1 MDLVGC
7 LLILGICFSGGEPQD
22 MNNQQ
27 KSGNMTS
34 GLDETFQCDNKE
46 PCPPDSQCHHVGKR
60 YYCSCSPGFNTFS
73 GNVNFTDIREVCE
86 DINECLVPHQV
97 DCGPY
102 AECKNTDGSYH
113 CICLQGYQ
121 TKSRVE
127 QFKNKNETSCEDV
140 DECKEHDAAVCDL
153 NASCLNTPGSF
164 ACLCDEGFQLRSR
177 TGNLQIAGEVHCED
191 IDECDQPDPPACG
204 SNATCSNTPGGF
216 DCRCRDGFQT
226 ISGGRTFQGPKTNE
240 SRCQDVDEC
249 KRSPT
254 TCQPF
259 GTCVNTPGDY
269 ICKCLP
275 GFVKSNQDPRR
286 LCRDI
291 NECTSGPVSG
301 LVCGPHGSCENTPGA
316 YTCACHPGYLSS
328 ENLVNWDSQRPVCLK
343 VQCRT
348 GNPSQPEPTNNKDD
362 NFLHSLKTF
371 IKSTEPL
378 CSSLKSQPDL
388 GETQLKAIL
397 NEVDK
402 QSPEARWKTLQPQER
417 HQLASELMQLME
429 EVARGFMWLLPNGT
443 TDIGTLSK
451 ITIWKGNRR
460 KCAVKVS
467 QERARMTL
475 DWNTGTGA
483 NSSGPDVMGFLTLKD
498 MEAVLSDASLKGWN
512 KTAGSGGKH
521 QLKVISQVV
530 TAFISSENTANLS
543 SPVNFTFSHQ
553 NVKNETICV
562 YWSYG
567 EHQWSRE
574 GCHKLGGTANETVC
588 ACSHLSSF
596 AVLMAHYEIE
606 SWQLNVVTIVG
617 LVISL
622 LCLLVSILTFM
633 FCRVLQGTRNTIHLH
648 LCVSLFLAYTVFLV
662 GISATANKTG
672 CSVVAGPPALL
683 LPGLLLL
690 DVPGGGGAV
699 PDGGPGLQDAHPEEA
714 LHVLV
719 GYGVPTLVVAVS
731 AASNSRGYG
740 TRKHCWL
747 SMEGGFLWSFLA
759 PVCLIVLVNAVIFVI
774 TVLKLAKKFST
785 INPDISKLK
794 KIRTFTITAIAQLCI
809 LGLTWIFGLFQFSND
824 TLAISYIFT
833 ILNSFQGL
841 FIFLLHCLLKKQVRE
856 EYLRW
861 LRAAIRLKKPDK
873 YSTFTSSA
881 TPSSSASVSR
891 GLQTSKESGM

>member
-34 GLDETFQCDNKE
+34 GLDETFQCDDKE

-121 TKSRVE
+121 TKSKAE

-177 TGNLQIAGEVHCED
+177 TGNLQIAGEVHCE
-191 IDECDQPDPPACG
+191 
-204 SNATCSNTPGGF
+204 
-216 DCRCRDGFQT
+216 
-226 ISGGRTFQGPKTNE
+226 
-240 SRCQDVDEC
+240 DVDEC

-574 GCHKLGGTANETVC
+574 GCHKLGGTANETAC

-672 CSVVAGPPALL
+672 CSVVAGLL
-683 LPGLLLL
+683 HFFFLASFCWMCLEGVELYLMVVQVFKTHTLKKRYMF
-690 DVPGGGGAV
+690 
-699 PDGGPGLQDAHPEEA
+699 
-714 LHVLV
+714 LV

>member
-34 GLDETFQCDNKE
+34 GLDETFQCDDKE

-121 TKSRVE
+121 TKSKAE
-127 QFKNKNETSCEDV
+127 QFKNKNETSCE
-140 DECKEHDAAVCDL
+140 
-153 NASCLNTPGSF
+153 
-164 ACLCDEGFQLRSR
+164 
-177 TGNLQIAGEVHCED
+177 
-191 IDECDQPDPPACG
+191 
-204 SNATCSNTPGGF
+204 
-216 DCRCRDGFQT
+216 
-226 ISGGRTFQGPKTNE
+226 
-240 SRCQDVDEC
+240 DVDEC

-574 GCHKLGGTANETVC
+574 GCHKLGGTANETAC

-672 CSVVAGPPALL
+672 CSVVAGLL
-683 LPGLLLL
+683 HFFFLASFCWMCLEGVELYLMVVQVFKTHTLKKRYMF
-690 DVPGGGGAV
+690 
-699 PDGGPGLQDAHPEEA
+699 
-714 LHVLV
+714 LV

>member
-34 GLDETFQCDNKE
+34 GLDETFQCDDKE

-121 TKSRVE
+121 TKSKAE
-127 QFKNKNETSCEDV
+127 QFKNKNETSCE
-140 DECKEHDAAVCDL
+140 
-153 NASCLNTPGSF
+153 
-164 ACLCDEGFQLRSR
+164 
-177 TGNLQIAGEVHCED
+177 
-191 IDECDQPDPPACG
+191 
-204 SNATCSNTPGGF
+204 
-216 DCRCRDGFQT
+216 
-226 ISGGRTFQGPKTNE
+226 
-240 SRCQDVDEC
+240 
-249 KRSPT
+249 
-254 TCQPF
+254 
-259 GTCVNTPGDY
+259 
-269 ICKCLP
+269 
-275 GFVKSNQDPRR
+275 
-286 LCRDI
+286 DI

-574 GCHKLGGTANETVC
+574 GCHKLGGTANETAC

-672 CSVVAGPPALL
+672 CSVVAGLL
-683 LPGLLLL
+683 HFFFLASFCWMCLEGVELYLMVVQVFKTHTLKKRYMF
-690 DVPGGGGAV
+690 
-699 PDGGPGLQDAHPEEA
+699 
-714 LHVLV
+714 LV